1 VLCLIGAS
9 MHLSY
14 AAKSDIGLKRS
25 CNEDWFCAD
34 ADLGLFVVCDGMGG
48 RNAGEVA
55 SSLAAQTIRAH
66 IGGASGERERPGTLM
81 GDGGFLAQTNRLA
94 DAVRRANEVL
104 YREAQSRPG
113 CAGMGTTVAAA
124 LIHDQILSLA
134 HVGDSR
140 IYLIRHGDLQPLT
153 VDHSLVA
160 EQVRQ
165 GLITEREAQ
174 SSSQRH
180 IVTRALGIDASV
192 DVEIGEVPLTSGDVL
207 LLCSDGLT
215 SRVGP
220 KDIAAVLRGD
230 GGLQAIADGLIDT
243 ANRAGGHDNITVVV
257 AQVTHQRGAAVWR
270 MLLSRLFNS

>member
-1 VLCLIGAS
+1 
-9 MHLSY
+9 MQLSY
-14 AAKSDIGLKRS
+14 GAKSDIGLKRT

-66 IGGASGERERPGTLM
+66 ILDPSMHPGGPVAAGE
-81 GDGGFLAQTNRLA
+81 DGGFLPQTNRLA
-94 DAVRRANEVL
+94 NAVQLANDVL
-104 YREAQSRPG
+104 YREARSRPG

-124 LIHDQILSLA
+124 LINDQILSLA

-140 IYLIRHGDLQPLT
+140 IYLIRRGDLQPLT

-160 EQVRQ
+160 EQLRQ
-165 GLITEREAQ
+165 GLITETEAE
-174 SSSQRH
+174 SSPQKH
-180 IVTRALGIDASV
+180 IVTRALGIDAR
-192 DVEIGEVPLTSGDVL
+192 VEVEVGEMPLMTGDVL

-220 KDIAAVLRGD
+220 DDIAAVLRGD
-230 GGLQAIADGLIDT
+230 GGLQAMADGLIDT
-243 ANRAGGHDNITVVV
+243 ANRAGGHDNITVVL
-257 AQVTHQRGAAVWR
+257 AQVTHERNAAVWR
-270 MLLSRLFNS
+270 MLLNRLFHS

>member
-1 VLCLIGAS
+1 
-9 MHLSY
+9 MQLSY
-14 AAKSDIGLKRS
+14 AAKSDVGLKRS
-25 CNEDWFCAD
+25 YNEDWFCAD
-34 ADLGLFVVCDGMGG
+34 ANLGLFVVCDGMGG

-55 SSLAAQTIRAH
+55 SSLAAQTIRSH
-66 IGGASGERERPGTLM
+66 IGDASADRNGGCTPGE
-81 GDGGFLAQTNRLA
+81 DGGFLPQTNRLA
-94 DAVRRANEVL
+94 DAVRRANDVL
-104 YREAQSRPG
+104 YREAQSRPE

-140 IYLIRHGDLQPLT
+140 IYLIRRGHLQPLT

-165 GLITEREAQ
+165 GLITETEAL
-174 SSSQRH
+174 SSSQKH

-192 DVEIGEVPLTSGDVL
+192 DVEVGEMPLMSGDVL

-215 SRVGP
+215 SRVEP
-220 KDIAAVLRGD
+220 DDIAAVLRGN
-230 GGLQAIADGLIDT
+230 GGLQAMADGLIDT

-257 AQVTHQRGAAVWR
+257 AQVTHERGAAVWR
-270 MLLSRLFNS
+270 MLLNRLFHS